1 MMLAYIEGNIISKKL
16 ILNLVLDFNLKATL
30 LIRLINAA
38 SFSYKSLIFKES
50 SDECLVWGGI
60 GYIGSLVT
68 LLSELLIY
76 S

>member
-16 ILNLVLDFNLKATL
+16 IFNLVLDFNLKATL

-50 SDECLVWGGI
+50 SNEWSVGLYW
-60 GYIGSLVT
+60 
-68 LLSELLIY
+68 IY
-76 S
+76 RIFGHTAV

>member
-1 MMLAYIEGNIISKKL
+1 MILAYIEGNVISKKL

-50 SDECLVWGGI
+50 SNEWSVGLYW
-60 GYIGSLVT
+60 
-68 LLSELLIY
+68 IY
-76 S
+76 RIFGHTAV